1 MPFVTATYYRAY
13 GIVWW
18 AYKPNT
24 YCVNNTSASD
34 YGKCYNRVEG
44 KAIFVQTDTTTWPI
58 DPSTGSDSFPCAAD
72 GTCTRYTATT
82 SVRSFGT
89 VFSYSG
95 KQAIVQYFWARSH
108 ASVNQLPNNSMATYY
123 LIFPSH
129 ENHPHHFLGIPSTN
143 YELNTWPV
151 YDPVTNFKAYLNPY
165 TITSGYVAVVRWQGT
180 LFTNVLNLY
189 SYENYANN
197 IWYAADV
204 RVFWAYESSPLAIIP
219 LDYDR
224 DYVQYQEL
232 RNAFGY
238 AATGVDQPG
247 WNADDIIRVLREL
260 FPDRA
265 WAVFDD
271 RQYVLYLYNLTPDY
285 VPDWLVEKLAPTTMK
300 VLKAP
305 ADATVAKAWLDLLNE
320 RNAQI
325 PPQAEL
331 P

>member
-1 MPFVTATYYRAY
+1 MPFSSGIYIAYY
-13 GIVWW
+13 GIIWLQ
-18 AYKPNT
+18 YKPAA
-24 YCVNNTSASD
+24 YCQNNTSASD
-34 YGKCYNRVEG
+34 YGKCYNIGPG
-44 KAIFVQTDTTTWPI
+44 KAIFVQTDTTTYP
-58 DPSTGSDSFPCAAD
+58 TLPCETD
-72 GTCTRYTATT
+72 GTCTRYTAITN
-82 SVRSFGT
+82 VRSFGT

-108 ASVNQLPNNSMATYY
+108 AWNIQFSSNVIGSLYGMILPTDSGDPNT
-123 LIFPSH
+123 LLF
-129 ENHPHHFLGIPSTN
+129 FPSTN
-143 YELNTWPV
+143 YEISSWPV
-151 YDPVTNFKAYLNPY
+151 YDPVSNFKAYLNPY
-165 TITSGYVAVVRWQGT
+165 TIPSGYVAVLRWYGSF
-180 LFTNVLNLY
+180 FTPVLYLSAFERY
-189 SYENYANN
+189 QNN

-224 DYVQYQEL
+224 DYMPYQEL
-232 RNAFGY
+232 RSAFGY

-285 VPDWLVEKLAPTTMK
+285 VPDWLVEKLSPTAMK
-300 VLKAP
+300 VIQSP
-305 ADATVAKAWLDLLNE
+305 ADAAVAKAWLDLLNE

-325 PPQAEL
+325 PPQPGL

>member
-1 MPFVTATYYRAY
+1 MPFSSGIYIAYY

-18 AYKPNT
+18 QYNPTAY
-24 YCVNNTSASD
+24 CQNNTSASD
-34 YGKCYNRVEG
+34 YGKCYNIGPG

-82 SVRSFGT
+82 NARSFGT

-95 KQAIVQYFWARSH
+95 KQAIVQYFWSRSH
-108 ASVNQLPNNSMATYY
+108 ACYNQFVNIMVPQYGMILPVHAGDPDN
-123 LIFPSH
+123 LWFLPS
-129 ENHPHHFLGIPSTN
+129 PN
-143 YELNTWPV
+143 YEVSSWPV
-151 YDPVTNFKAYLNPY
+151 YDPVANFKAYLNPY
-165 TITSGYVAVVRWQGT
+165 TIPSGYVAVLRWYGSF
-180 LFTNVLNLY
+180 FTPVLYLSTYERNL
-189 SYENYANN
+189 NN

-204 RVFWAYESSPLAIIP
+204 RIMYAYESSPLAIIP

-224 DYVQYQEL
+224 DYVPYQEL

-260 FPDRA
+260 FPSRA

-285 VPDWLVEKLAPTTMK
+285 VPDWLIEKLAPTAMK
-300 VLKAP
+300 VIQPP
-305 ADATVAKAWLDLLNE
+305 ADTTVAKAWLDLLNE

>member
-1 MPFVTATYYRAY
+1 MPFSSAIYHAGYGTVWNVYKSAAY
-13 GIVWW
+13 
-18 AYKPNT
+18 
-24 YCVNNTSASD
+24 CQSNTSASD
-34 YGKCYNRVEG
+34 YGKCYNTAG

-58 DPSTGSDSFPCAAD
+58 DPTTGDSFPCATD
-72 GTCTRYTATT
+72 GTCTRYTTT
-82 SVRSFGT
+82 AVTRNFGT
-89 VFSYSG
+89 VFNYSG
-95 KQAIVQYFWARSH
+95 KQAIVQYFWSRSH
-108 ASVNQLPNNSMATYY
+108 AWYNQFYYNITNSAYGMILPAHTANPDH
-123 LIFPSH
+123 LWFLPS
-129 ENHPHHFLGIPSTN
+129 PN
-143 YELNTWPV
+143 YEISSWPV
-151 YDPVTNFKAYLNPY
+151 YDPVANFKAYLNPY
-165 TITSGYVAVVRWQGT
+165 TISSGYVAVLRWYGSF
-180 LFTNVLNLY
+180 FTPVLYLSAWERNL
-189 SYENYANN
+189 NN

-204 RVFWAYESSPLAIIP
+204 RVFWAYESSPLAVIP

-224 DYVQYQEL
+224 DYVPYQEL

-247 WNADDIIRVLREL
+247 WNVDDIIRVLREL

-285 VPDWLVEKLAPTTMK
+285 VPDWLVEKLTPTAMK
-300 VLKAP
+300 VIQPP

>member
-1 MPFVTATYYRAY
+1 MPFSSGIYNAYY
-13 GIVWW
+13 GTVWW
-18 AYKPNT
+18 QYKSAAY
-24 YCVNNTSASD
+24 CQSNTSASD
-34 YGKCYNRVEG
+34 YGKCYNTAG

-58 DPSTGSDSFPCAAD
+58 DPTTGSDSFPCAAD

-82 SVRSFGT
+82 GIRSFGT
-89 VFSYSG
+89 VFNYSG
-95 KQAIVQYFWARSH
+95 KQAIVQYFWSRSH
-108 ASVNQLPNNSMATYY
+108 AWYNQFAGNIVYLNVGMLIPKHTGNPNDLFFLPS
-123 LIFPSH
+123 P
-129 ENHPHHFLGIPSTN
+129 N
-143 YELNTWPV
+143 YEVSSWPV
-151 YDPVTNFKAYLNPY
+151 YDPVANFKAYFNPY
-165 TITSGYVAVVRWQGT
+165 TIPSGYVAVLRWYGSF
-180 LFTNVLNLY
+180 FTPVLYLSAEEHN
-189 SYENYANN
+189 NNN

-204 RVFWAYESSPLAIIP
+204 RVFWAYESSPLAVIP

-224 DYVQYQEL
+224 DYMPYQEL
-232 RNAFGY
+232 RSAFGY

-247 WNADDIIRVLREL
+247 WNADDMIRVLREL
-260 FPDRA
+260 FPSRA

-285 VPDWLVEKLAPTTMK
+285 VPDWLIEKLSPTAMK

-305 ADATVAKAWLDLLNE
+305 ADAAVAKAWLDLLNE